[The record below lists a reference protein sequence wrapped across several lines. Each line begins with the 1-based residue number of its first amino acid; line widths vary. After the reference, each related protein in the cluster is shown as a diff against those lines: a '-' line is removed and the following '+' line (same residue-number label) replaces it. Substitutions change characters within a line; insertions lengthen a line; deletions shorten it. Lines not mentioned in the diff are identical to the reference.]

1 MRRNIL
7 LEAQPKRPQ
16 GSKKTHTTVQTGEV
30 SLPVEQ
36 NGSTRYQAT
45 SRRLNTKP

>member
-1 MRRNIL
+1 MHMRRNIP

-16 GSKKTHTTVQTGEV
+16 GSRKTHTTVQTAEV

-36 NGSTRYQAT
+36 NGSTRYEET
-45 SRRLNTKP
+45 SRSH